1 MQKQLLHS
9 ETETEIEIFN
19 GERKREEPYT
29 EKTFPAKQRERL
41 EATTTASRIT
51 SFFHKSLRYSKR

>member
-41 EATTTASRIT
+41 EATTSSRIT
-51 SFFHKSLRYSKR
+51 SFFHKPFRYSKR